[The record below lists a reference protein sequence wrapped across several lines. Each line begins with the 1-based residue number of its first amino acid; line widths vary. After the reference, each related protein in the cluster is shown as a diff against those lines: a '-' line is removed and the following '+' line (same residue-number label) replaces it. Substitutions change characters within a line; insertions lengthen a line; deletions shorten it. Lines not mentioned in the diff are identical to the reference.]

1 MNTSY
6 ASYEYYDYPDW
17 SDSRGA
23 TKPPVEVILPCD
35 PTVDDKLFHICISA
49 ISLVV
54 MLILIVLARQRNP
67 SHRKGVT
74 DLFSPVNFL
83 NQTQRKG
90 LTAAVFGV
98 LFCELS
104 VVVLSPNPL
113 PFVQDPSFGHREL
126 WKILA
131 LFYYP
136 ALYYPLL
143 ASGTLRSKAAYVLG
157 SLLSWVHLGVL
168 IWQKA
173 ECPKTPQIYKFYAL
187 FASLPQMA
195 GLVFLSLH
203 YPLLLLKSQKEASTT
218 ETSDAAEGLDSSY
231 YKDYVK
237 KILKKIPSKTSTSST
252 DKPKLSK
259 RLSDTLKAYIYTP
272 EEVFRIPI
280 LLAASVLVSFIA
292 IYQMTLL
299 LVSAFVPTL
308 HIVRAGV
315 DEDIAF
321 LLAGFNIHLS
331 DDRAEVV
338 KIVVYYMWCVEVC
351 YLSAMTLSCLISLVM
366 LMRSMVLHRSNLKAL
381 YRGGV
386 NDVHSRLKASRPS
399 RSALVCW
406 MGFTSYQAALV
417 CIGMVIQTIVFFICL
432 LFAVFLL
439 IIPILHGQNL
449 ILFNMLKS
457 TWPYWLTLL
466 SVLVIPHVAA
476 KLAFIKTDA
485 GTRDLDNRSAL
496 FLLTYLLFLVN
507 VLVGAFLGAWRLV
520 VTALYN
526 IIHLGRMDISL
537 LNRGA
542 ATFDPGYSCYVQYL
556 RIEVNQS
563 HPVMKAFC
571 GLLLQSVRR
580 DCSAVKKMCD
590 AEEGIQLVGQEKWQA
605 RSSSA
610 RRARARWLLLLT
622 LVNNPTLV
630 GSRKPFHKPGSEDLV
645 NGTLSHASAAANAAI
660 AAEPSR
666 KDGGKDS
673 ETPRPSDT
681 TRPPSKTHLV

>member
-1 MNTSY
+1 MNTSDTAY
-6 ASYEYYDYPDW
+6 LDYYEYPDW
-17 SDSRGA
+17 SDSRGP
-23 TKPPVEVILPCD
+23 TKPPVEVILPCE
-35 PTVDDKLFHICISA
+35 PTADDKLFHICIST

-54 MLILIVLARQRNP
+54 MLILILLARRRKP
-67 SHRKGVT
+67 SHRKGVA
-74 DLFSPVNFL
+74 DLLSPVNFL
-83 NQTQRKG
+83 DQTQLKG
-90 LTAAVFGV
+90 LTLAVFGI
-98 LFCELS
+98 LFCKLS

-113 PFVQDPSFGHREL
+113 PFIRDPAFGNRAY

-131 LFYYP
+131 LIYYP

-143 ASGTLRSKAAYVLG
+143 ACGTLRSKAAYVLG

-168 IWQKA
+168 VWQKA
-173 ECPKTPQIYKFYAL
+173 DCPKTPEIYKFYAL
-187 FASLPQMA
+187 FASLPWIA

-203 YPLLLLKSQKEASTT
+203 YPLLLLRSQKEAG
-218 ETSDAAEGLDSSY
+218 AAESDDSAQGIDSSY

-237 KILKKIPSKTSTSST
+237 KIFKKIPSKSSTSTT
-252 DKPKLSK
+252 AKPKLSK

-280 LLAASVLVSFIA
+280 LLAASVAVSFIA

-299 LVSAFVPTL
+299 LVTAVVPTL

-321 LLAGFNIHLS
+321 LLAGFNIVLS

-381 YRGGV
+381 YRGDV
-386 NDVHSRLKASRPS
+386 NNVHSHHRGSRPS
-399 RSALVCW
+399 RPALVWW
-406 MGFTSYQAALV
+406 MGFTSYHAAFV
-417 CIGMVIQTIVFFICL
+417 CIGMVVQTIVFFICL

-466 SVLVIPHVAA
+466 LALVIPHLATR
-476 KLAFIKTDA
+476 LAFIKKDA
-485 GTRDLDNRSAL
+485 GRTELDNRNAL
-496 FLLTYLLFLVN
+496 FLLTYFLFLVN
-507 VLVGAFLGAWRLV
+507 VLVGALLGTWRMV

-537 LNRGA
+537 LNRGVEP
-542 ATFDPGYSCYVQYL
+542 FDPGYCCYVQYL
-556 RIEVNQS
+556 RIEVDHS

-571 GLLLQSVRR
+571 GMLLQSVSK
-580 DCSAVKKMCD
+580 DCGAGQKMCD
-590 AEEGIQLVGQEKWQA
+590 AEEGIQLVGQKWKTK
-605 RSSSA
+605 SSSA
-610 RRARARWLLLLT
+610 RRAQARWLLLLT
-622 LVNNPTLV
+622 LVNNPSLV
-630 GSRKPFHKPGSEDLV
+630 GSRKPFHRPGSDGQL
-645 NGTLSHASAAANAAI
+645 NGTLSHPSSIVNAAE
-660 AAEPSR
+660 AGG
-666 KDGGKDS
+666 KDGGKDT
-673 ETPRPSDT
+673 ETPAP
-681 TRPPSKTHLV
+681 V